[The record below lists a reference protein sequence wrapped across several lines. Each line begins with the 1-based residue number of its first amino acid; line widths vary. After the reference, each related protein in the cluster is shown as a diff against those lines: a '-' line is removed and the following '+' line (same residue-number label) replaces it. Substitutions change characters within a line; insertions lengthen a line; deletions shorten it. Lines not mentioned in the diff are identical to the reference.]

1 MIQSHKWVVLIAALF
16 IAVVLYSQETVEAIV
31 AIVNDDIITL
41 SEYKAEHEALY
52 NFLRSQLQG
61 EEFDK
66 QYEAQKKELLER
78 MITERLLLQE
88 ARKQDLNI
96 EEQLRMYIDNIK
108 TQNNIESDEELRR
121 QMAQQG
127 IDFEVWKNQ
136 QEKGLLQQAVVFNEV
151 GRNIAIDETD
161 VINYYDQNPDRFT
174 DPTEYRIRAIFISSE
189 DKSEDDTR
197 KKMADID
204 KKLAA
209 GENMAAL
216 AEQYSEGPEKETQG
230 DLGAFKEG
238 DLAEPLRKAVENIT
252 VGSMTSWIQMPN
264 GWFRIKLEDRKES
277 RLKPFEEVREEIENM
292 LFNQEQQKRL
302 REYLEELKNRSFIKI
317 LISDPLRYR

>member
-1 MIQSHKWVVLIAALF
+1 MIQSLKWIVLI
-16 IAVVLYSQETVEAIV
+16 IAVVLYGQETVEAIV

-41 SEYKAEHEALY
+41 SEYKAEHEVLY

-66 QYEAQKKELLER
+66 QYEAQRKELLER

-88 ARKQDLNI
+88 AREQDLNI

-108 TQNNIESDEELRR
+108 TQNNIGSDEELRR

-127 IDFEVWKNQ
+127 IDFEVWKKQ
-136 QEKGLLQQAVVFNEV
+136 QEKGLLQQSVVFNEV

-161 VINYYDQNPDRFT
+161 VINYYDQHPDRFT
-174 DPTEYRIRAIFISSE
+174 EPTEYSIRAIFVSSE
-189 DKSEDDTR
+189 DKSEDDER
-197 KKMADID
+197 VKMAEID
-204 KKLAA
+204 EKLAA
-209 GENMAAL
+209 GEEMAAL

-230 DLGAFKEG
+230 DLGTFKQGE
-238 DLAEPLRKAVENIT
+238 LAEPLQTAVENID

-264 GWFRIKLEDRKES
+264 GWFRIKLEERKES
-277 RLKPFEEVREEIENM
+277 RLRPFEEVREEIENM
-292 LFNQEQQKRL
+292 LFNQEQQRRL
-302 REYLEELKNRSFIKI
+302 QEYLEGLKNRSFIKI